1 MAWLLAVPV
10 HEAVGLAGKLEAI
23 GEGSVG
29 SEAPRACLL
38 GWVRQMTGYRFAP
51 IPLSLVDC
59 ERTEKR
65 SVWSSAWLRMQQRV
79 WSGG

>member
-10 HEAVGLAGKLEAI
+10 REAVGLAGKLEAI

-38 GWVRQMTGYRFAP
+38 GWVRQTTGYWFAL
-51 IPLSLVDC
+51 ILLILVDC
-59 ERTEKR
+59 ERTMKR
-65 SVWSSAWLRMQQRV
+65 SVWSSVWLRVQQRV